1 MLPTPPA
8 FTTAWTDW
16 APSTPSLNCAP
27 GGGSFIAE
35 YNAEAASDL
44 VRLLRDKCQ
53 ELVRFPNM
61 GRARSEL
68 APGLRS
74 IPAGSY
80 VIFYADADDGVEIV
94 RILAGARDLDAF
106 F

>member
-1 MLPTPPA
+1 MHIVS
-8 FTTAWTDW
+8 TAGL
-16 APSTPSLNCAP
+16 SLFA
-27 GGGSFIAE
+27 GSVSSDVFETRSAAGSFIAE
-35 YNAEAASDL
+35 YNAEAVSDL

-74 IPAGSY
+74 MPAGSY